1 MKNKCKLFGF
11 AAVIAA
17 IILCFPACSDGSNDT
32 LKNVPVNPNPAD
44 SDPVSVSGV
53 SLDKTNISLVVGSTA
68 NLSATVAPD
77 NATNKAVTW
86 SSSDPT
92 KATVAADGTVTAVAA
107 GTATITVTTTEI
119 GYSAS
124 CVVTVTPPPVSIPT
138 TGVTALTKGVYDYFE
153 DVTTGTVTWYKF
165 TATKTPQWIWV
176 DIYGCSIKYQVYTS
190 SGVTVG
196 NEVTKTP
203 SNTDSYIGRRYSVNV
218 TVGSEYFIKV
228 TVVSGTEEENYGFLI
243 GFSDDGGISDEPDD
257 PDWD

>member
-1 MKNKCKLFGF
+1 MKRVFKVLE
-11 AAVIAA
+11 AMRSIAVIALVA
-17 IILCFPACSDGSNDT
+17 VIGFGVISCGDD
-32 LKNVPVNPNPAD
+32 D
-44 SDPVSVSGV
+44 SDDDGGTVYVTGV
-53 SLDKTNISLVVGSTA
+53 TLNKTTLTLTLTVNGTEKLI
-68 NLSATVAPD
+68 ATVAPD